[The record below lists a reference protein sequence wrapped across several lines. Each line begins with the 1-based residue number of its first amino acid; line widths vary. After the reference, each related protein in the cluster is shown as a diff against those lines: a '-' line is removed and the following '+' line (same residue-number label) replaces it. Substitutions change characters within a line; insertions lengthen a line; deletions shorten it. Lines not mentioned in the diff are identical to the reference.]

1 MRTWEETCVIARWL
15 KDNTELD
22 AQEIADKLATPT
34 DWVRGILR
42 LPILPDPDLPRADSP
57 VVYNGVGGLVRHALS
72 NPIAPSGLL
81 VAIYRYG
88 ARGNY
93 VGYVDSSQIREQET

>member
-1 MRTWEETCVIARWL
+1 
-15 KDNTELD
+15 
-22 AQEIADKLATPT
+22 
-34 DWVRGILR
+34 
-42 LPILPDPDLPRADSP
+42 
-57 VVYNGVGGLVRHALS
+57 VYNGVGGLVRHALS